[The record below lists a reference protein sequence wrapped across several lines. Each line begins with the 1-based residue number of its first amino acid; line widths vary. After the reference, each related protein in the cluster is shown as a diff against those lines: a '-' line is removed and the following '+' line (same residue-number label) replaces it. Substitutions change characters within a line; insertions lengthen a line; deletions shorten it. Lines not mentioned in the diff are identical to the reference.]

1 MQILK
6 PLRHSWFI
14 SSYVTYPIQKYNPE
28 GRYKI
33 LAISKEGTLYKTSL
47 TYDQLNLLGA
57 V

>member
-6 PLRHSWFI
+6 PLRHCFFI
-14 SSYVTYPIQKYNPE
+14 SSYLTYPVQKYTPA

-33 LAISKEGTLYKTSL
+33 LAISKKGTIYEIFL

>member
-6 PLRHSWFI
+6 PLSHSWFI
-14 SSYVTYPIQKYNPE
+14 SSYVTYPVQKYTPA

-33 LAISKEGTLYKTSL
+33 LAISKEGTLYETFL